1 MDVRRERY
9 KTELGRVE
17 SGESQTVAKSST
29 ITKEIRLATRAE
41 RTYCKVNGEKIKSKC
56 QSGKTGD
63 GTFGK
68 SIKQKRTNLT

>member
-9 KTELGRVE
+9 KAELGRVE
-17 SGESQTVAKSST
+17 SGESQTVAKST

-56 QSGKTGD
+56 QSGKASD
-63 GTFGK
+63 
-68 SIKQKRTNLT
+68 